1 MTITQKQQEKVLKA
15 LTQQVKRV
23 KPRTELQ
30 QVRKLDDKCVYTDT
44 YFCVH
49 LPTEFVE
56 HHTTVDI
63 RTKGQIEKGVEQF
76 NAEGS
81 TFYPDTDRLF
91 SKLIDYKNSEYNVK
105 ELLKV
110 LKSLKNE
117 PETKAQKGIVE
128 LSKGD
133 MEFGIVNTRSL
144 KGTVL
149 DVQYLL
155 TALKIMEALGDK
167 KVTIHLNPKNAYRP
181 IELHSDSVKSVVAP
195 IRCGAK

>member
-30 QVRKLDDKCVYTDT
+30 QVRKLDDKCVYTDA

-49 LPTEFVE
+49 LPSEFVE
-56 HHTTVDI
+56 SHTTIDI
-63 RTKGQIEKGVEQF
+63 RTKGQIEKGVARFE
-76 NAEGS
+76 AEKS
-81 TFYPDTDRLF
+81 AFYPDTQRLF
-91 SKLIDYKNSEYNVK
+91 TRLDEYKNNEYNVK
-105 ELLKV
+105 ELLKK
-110 LKSLKNE
+110 LKELKNK

-128 LSKGD
+128 LSTND

-144 KGTVL
+144 KGMVL
-149 DVQYLL
+149 DVKYLL
-155 TALKIMEALGDK
+155 TALKIMEALGDE

-181 IELHSDSVKSVVAP
+181 IELHSDSAKSVVAP
-195 IRCGAK
+195 IRCDQ

>member
-1 MTITQKQQEKVLKA
+1 MTVTQKQQEKVLKA

-49 LPTEFVE
+49 LPSEFVE
-56 HHTTVDI
+56 RHTTVDI

-91 SKLIDYKNSEYNVK
+91 SKLNDYKSSEYNVK
-105 ELLKV
+105 EILKK
-110 LKSLKNE
+110 LKGLKNE

-128 LSKGD
+128 LSTND

-167 KVTIHLNPKNAYRP
+167 KVTIYLNPKNAYRP
-181 IELHSDSVKSVVAP
+181 IELHSDSAKSVVAP
-195 IRCGAK
+195 IRCGQ

>member
-1 MTITQKQQEKVLKA
+1 MTIIQKKQQEKVLKA
-15 LTQQVKRV
+15 LTQQVKRI
-23 KPRTELQ
+23 KPDTGLQ
-30 QVRKLDDKCVYTDT
+30 QVRKFDDKCVFTDG
-44 YFCVH
+44 YICLH
-49 LPTEFVE
+49 LPAELVE

-63 RTKGQIEKGVEQF
+63 RTKGQIEKGIEKF

-81 TFYPDTDRLF
+81 SFYPNTNRLF
-91 SKLIDYKNSEYNVK
+91 SKLNDYKSSEYNVK
-105 ELLKV
+105 ELLKE
-110 LKSLKNE
+110 LKALKNE

-128 LSKGD
+128 LSTND

-167 KVTIHLNPKNAYRP
+167 KVTIYLNPKNAYRP
-181 IELHSDSVKSVVAP
+181 IELHSDSAKSVIAP
-195 IRCGAK
+195 IRCDQ

>member
-30 QVRKLDDKCVYTDT
+30 QVRKLDDKCVYADT

-49 LPTEFVE
+49 LPSELVE
-56 HHTTVDI
+56 SHTTIDI
-63 RTKGQIEKGVEQF
+63 RTKGQIEKGVARF
-76 NAEGS
+76 KAENS
-81 TFYPDTDRLF
+81 AFYPDTQRLF
-91 SKLIDYKNSEYNVK
+91 TKLDEYKNNEYNVK
-105 ELLKV
+105 ELLKK
-110 LKSLKNE
+110 LKELKNE

-128 LSKGD
+128 LSKDD

-195 IRCGAK
+195 IRCNQ

>member
-49 LPTEFVE
+49 LPSEFVE
-56 HHTTVDI
+56 HHTTIDI
-63 RTKGQIEKGVEQF
+63 RTKGQIEKGVAQF
-76 NAEGS
+76 KAENS
-81 TFYPDTDRLF
+81 VFYPDTQRLF
-91 SKLIDYKNSEYNVK
+91 TRLDEYKNNEYNVK
-105 ELLKV
+105 ELLKE
-110 LKSLKNE
+110 LKTLNNE

-128 LSKGD
+128 LSKND
-133 MEFGIVNTRSL
+133 MKFGIVNTRSL

-149 DVQYLL
+149 DVKYLL

-181 IELHSDSVKSVVAP
+181 IELHSDSAKSVVAP
-195 IRCGAK
+195 IRCDQ

>member
-1 MTITQKQQEKVLKA
+1 MTVTQKQQEKVLKA

-30 QVRKLDDKCVYTDT
+30 QVRKLDDKCVYTDG
-44 YFCVH
+44 YLCLH

-91 SKLIDYKNSEYNVK
+91 SKLNDYKSSEYNVK
-105 ELLKV
+105 ELLKELKT
-110 LKSLKNE
+110 LKSE
-117 PETKAQKGIVE
+117 PETKSQKGIVE
-128 LSKGD
+128 LSKEG

-149 DVQYLL
+149 DVNHLL
-155 TALKIMEALGDK
+155 TTLKTMDSLGEK
-167 KVTIHLNPKNAYRP
+167 TVTIYLNPLNAYRP
-181 IELHSDSVKSVVAP
+181 IELKGDNVKSVIAP
-195 IRCGAK
+195 IRCA